1 MHEEKG
7 VKFILNSSPEE
18 FLTGDDGNLTGVVVN
33 SETVDADVCVVGIGV
48 EASTGFLVSAIAYFL
63 LEEKSSIALSCS
75 GEH

>member
-33 SETVDADVCVVGIGV
+33 SETVDADVCIVGIGV
-48 EASTGFLVSAIAYFL
+48 EASTGFLVNAIAYFL
-63 LEEKSSIALSCS
+63 LEEKVPCP
-75 GEH
+75 